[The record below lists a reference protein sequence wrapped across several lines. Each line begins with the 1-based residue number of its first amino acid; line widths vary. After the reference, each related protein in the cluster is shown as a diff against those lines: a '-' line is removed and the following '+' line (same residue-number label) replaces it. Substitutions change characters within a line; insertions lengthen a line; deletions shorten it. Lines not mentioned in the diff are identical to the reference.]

1 MVNYSALYARMVA
14 AAERAIE
21 ELEHQNYGTARE
33 LLIAAEQECE
43 ERYLADGEQP
53 ADAPV

>member
-21 ELEHQNYGTARE
+21 ELERQNYGTARE

-43 ERYLADGEQP
+43 DRYLADEEQ
-53 ADAPV
+53 ADAPQ